1 MRKLAILTAVSLMG
15 CAPASGDGGNG
26 SGGRG
31 NSGGVQ
37 GTSSGG
43 AQGAGTGGVSAAS
56 TGGAQGS
63 GSGGRPGTSSG
74 GAQGSGGVSAG
85 STGGT
90 PGMGSGGVLGG
101 GAGRAGATGG
111 GAGSG
116 PVGSGCGDRP
126 YKLCEDFEAA
136 EPGGLPPGWAQFEL
150 YQQGKPGTVNVQTD
164 QFHGGAKAL
173 KSSSAAI
180 DQPRVRRS
188 LLGLGT
194 TLANNHWGRI
204 FYKVQIPAPRP
215 NTYFHLTFAALTK
228 EPAAPESRIV
238 DTVQDPTGRLQYLY
252 NLPDDTCCTMTG
264 FSGAYDAMWHCAEWF
279 ISQATNSYRF
289 FLDGREIPISFTGN
303 TRARI
308 ANITYIAL
316 GTSFYQIPAT
326 PFVAWIDDLAINDT
340 QIGCGP

>member
-1 MRKLAILTAVSLMG
+1 MRKLAIWVAVSFLG
-15 CAPASGDGGNG
+15 CAPSPGDGGNG
-26 SGGRG
+26 GRAG
-31 NSGGVQ
+31 TGGVQ

-43 AQGAGTGGVSAAS
+43 AQAIGTGGVSVGSTGGSPVTS
-56 TGGAQGS
+56 TGGAPGS
-63 GSGGRPGTSSG
+63 GT
-74 GAQGSGGVSAG
+74 GGVTTG

-90 PGMGSGGVLGG
+90 PGMGSGGGAGGRGGRSGGAGG
-101 GAGRAGATGG
+101 GATAGAGG
-111 GAGSG
+111 GE
-116 PVGSGCGDRP
+116 PLGSGCGVRP
-126 YKLCEDFEAA
+126 YKLCEDFESA

-150 YQQGKPGTVNVQTD
+150 YSVGKPGTVNVQTD

-188 LLGLGT
+188 LTSLGT

-204 FYKVQIPAPRP
+204 FFKVQIPAPRP

-238 DTVQDPTGRLQYLY
+238 DTVQDPMGRLQYLY

-264 FSGAYDAMWHCAEWF
+264 FSGAYDALWHCAEWS

-289 FLDGREIPISFTGN
+289 FLDGSEIPISFTGN

-316 GTSFYQIPAT
+316 GTSFYQVPPS
-326 PFVAWIDDLAINDT
+326 PFVAWIDDLVINDT
-340 QIGCGP
+340 QIGCAP